1 MDIEKM
7 VNSKWYQIF
16 EWGYRL
22 LFINLLSIAVP
33 SLVASLPFIFW
44 YFHQDSGWLMLLTI
58 VLWGSGFLPCFI
70 AAFSVIKDYRE
81 DKTGNVFIMFFIS
94 LWKSFKDVYKLDLI
108 ITAIIGAGGVGAIF
122 YWDLLSAYETVG
134 PDSGTAAMVIF
145 IVSVVGFV
153 VLFFLILAIFLA
165 ILQLPMIVSNFRMTT
180 WNLIKFSLY
189 MAFRHFFKTLAYAFL
204 IVGPIALVGIFQSK
218 VLPIYMLY
226 GISLPLF
233 GIYLISAQQYWHL
246 SHNLENLKTE
256 IESKGDKNETGN

>member
-22 LFINLLSIAVP
+22 LFLNLLSIAVP

-58 VLWGSGFLPCFI
+58 VLWGFGFLPCFI
-70 AAFSVIKDYRE
+70 AAFSVIKDYKE
-81 DKTGNVFIMFFIS
+81 DKTGNVFVLFFVG
-94 LWKSFKDVYKLDLI
+94 LWKAFKDVYKLDLI
-108 ITAIIGAGGVGAIF
+108 VTAMVGAGGVGAIF
-122 YWDLLSAYETVG
+122 YWDLLSGYDTVG
-134 PDSGTAAMVIF
+134 PSAGTAVMVTF

-153 VLFFLILAIFLA
+153 VLFFLLIAIFLA
-165 ILQLPMIVSNFRMTT
+165 VLQLPMIVANFRMKT

-189 MAFRHFFKTLAYAFL
+189 MAFRYFFKTLAYAFL
-204 IVGPIALVGIFQSK
+204 MIGPILLVGIFQSK
-218 VLPIYMLY
+218 ILPIYMLY

-246 SHNLENLKTE
+246 SHNLENLKAE
-256 IESKGDKNETGN
+256 MELKGDKNETGD